1 MKLIIISI
9 ILIGL
14 AVVLLALRL
23 IVKGDKSPQSSHIED
38 SKALKKRGIGCANK
52 QMAELASRQN
62 LADRDVYK
70 RQTRYSISDVVNTKY
85 LPSGSP
91 HRSRSRS
98 L

>member
-23 IVKGDKSPQSSHIED
+23 IVKGDKSPRSSHIED

-52 QMAELASRQN
+52 QMAELATRQN
-62 LADRDVYK
+62 LADRLADDP
-70 RQTRYSISDVVNTKY
+70 Q
-85 LPSGSP
+85 
-91 HRSRSRS
+91 
-98 L
+98 

>member
-14 AVVLLALRL
+14 AVLLLALRL
-23 IVKGDKSPQSSHIED
+23 VVKGDKSSQSSHIED

-62 LADRDVYK
+62 LADRLGDDP
-70 RQTRYSISDVVNTKY
+70 Q
-85 LPSGSP
+85 
-91 HRSRSRS
+91 
-98 L
+98 

>member
-23 IVKGDKSPQSSHIED
+23 IVKGDKRPQSSHIED

-62 LADRDVYK
+62 LADRLADD
-70 RQTRYSISDVVNTKY
+70 QQ
-85 LPSGSP
+85 
-91 HRSRSRS
+91 
-98 L
+98 